1 MPGTQC
7 KKVSN
12 FLVAHILREIN
23 FDFTKTLKR
32 IGLKLTLEIVQT
44 RAFGE
49 LKILQH
55 ADFTKNS

>member
-1 MPGTQC
+1 MQ
-7 KKVSN
+7 KSD
-12 FLVAHILREIN
+12 FSVANILREIN

-44 RAFGE
+44 RAFGD
-49 LKILQH
+49 LKIWQH